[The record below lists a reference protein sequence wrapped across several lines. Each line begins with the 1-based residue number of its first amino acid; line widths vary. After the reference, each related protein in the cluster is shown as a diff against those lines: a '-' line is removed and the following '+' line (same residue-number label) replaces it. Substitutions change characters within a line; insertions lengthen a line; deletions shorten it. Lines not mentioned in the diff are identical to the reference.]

1 MSFARISPESVQ
13 KTCANVTRVPHTV
26 IYLHGDNSFAASDS
40 TPLSFRVK
48 LGVGPQY
55 LWVLSQLLSTTRSGI
70 WIQYQV
76 RNDKKNTFSVNH
88 I

>member
-1 MSFARISPESVQ
+1 
-13 KTCANVTRVPHTV
+13 V

-40 TPLSFRVK
+40 APLSFRVK
-48 LGVGPQY
+48 LGVDQGRG
-55 LWVLSQLLSTTRSGI
+55 VLFQLLSTTWSGI